1 MPAINLLPIE
11 LSSKGSVV
19 KVSSLLKRVAIVGSV
34 LLVLSAIGL
43 IGFFVF
49 VSFQVTSST
58 TRQEQFKTTIKS
70 LQQTEQRLILTKDR
84 LEKAKEVLGKE
95 TSIENVENLSEL
107 FLNVPEDV
115 DLRDAEISATKI
127 ELSFVARS
135 SSGLT
140 RILAT
145 ILSGDYYK
153 TVKLTSFAFNT
164 GIGYVVNL
172 DLFN

>member
-11 LSSKGSVV
+11 LSPKGSVV
-19 KVSSLLKRVAIVGSV
+19 KVSGLLKRVAIVGSV

-58 TRQEQFKTTIKS
+58 TRQEQLKTTIKS

-127 ELSFVARS
+127 ELSFIARS

-145 ILSGDYYK
+145 ILAGDYK

-164 GIGYVVNL
+164 KVGYVVNL

>member
-1 MPAINLLPIE
+1 MPAINLLPTE

-19 KVSSLLKRVAIVGSV
+19 KVSSLLKRVTIVGSV

-127 ELSFVARS
+127 ELSLVARS

-145 ILSGDYYK
+145 ILAGDYK
-153 TVKLTSFAFNT
+153 IVKLTSFAFNT
-164 GIGYVVNL
+164 DVGYVVNL